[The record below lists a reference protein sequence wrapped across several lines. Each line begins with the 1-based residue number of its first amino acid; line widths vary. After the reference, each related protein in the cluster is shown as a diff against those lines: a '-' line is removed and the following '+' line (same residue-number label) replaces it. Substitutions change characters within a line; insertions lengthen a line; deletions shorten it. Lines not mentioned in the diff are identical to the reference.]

1 MSIPFL
7 KKDDNRGASLVLVIV
22 ALLFVGIISVLI
34 LTLTVGNANTV
45 DTVSR
50 KTFTPQRTLSM
61 I

>member
-34 LTLTVGNANTV
+34 L
-45 DTVSR
+45 R